1 VEVITLWFIEKMT
14 TTVNKMNDRN
24 RKSTAHSGTFACP
37 NTRATASQS
46 KEPEF
51 YYTQDPNTNDSEF

>member
-1 VEVITLWFIEKMT
+1 VLKIRHYAKPQNVTANAKKT

-24 RKSTAHSGTFACP
+24 KMPTAHSGTFACP
-37 NTRATASQS
+37 NAQATASQA

-51 YYTQDPNTNDSEF
+51 LPTL